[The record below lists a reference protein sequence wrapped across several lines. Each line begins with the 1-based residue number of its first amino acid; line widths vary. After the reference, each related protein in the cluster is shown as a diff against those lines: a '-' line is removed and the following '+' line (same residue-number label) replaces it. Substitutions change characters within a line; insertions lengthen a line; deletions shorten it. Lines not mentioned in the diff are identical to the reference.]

1 MHALLILCLSLNMA
15 ADLAS
20 IKQEPNLERR
30 SERALENATSAM
42 DTARDAASDD
52 AKLKVSLEELR
63 DSVDLCYQSLVES
76 GKSARRNPKFFKK
89 AELKTRELM
98 RRLEGLA
105 QAVDSEDRTFVE
117 SVRERVSKVHDDL
130 IQDIMQKK

>member
-1 MHALLILCLSLNMA
+1 
-15 ADLAS
+15 LAS
-20 IKQEPNLERR
+20 IKLEPNLERR
-30 SERALENATSAM
+30 SELALGNAAAAM
-42 DTARDAASDD
+42 DVARDAAGDE
-52 AKLKVSLEELR
+52 AKLKPALQELR
-63 DSVDLCYQSLVES
+63 DSVDLAYQSLVDS

-105 QAVDSEDRTFVE
+105 QAVDADDRVFVE

>member
-1 MHALLILCLSLNMA
+1 MHALLILSLA
-15 ADLAS
+15 FDLAS
-20 IKQEPNLERR
+20 IKLEPNLERR
-30 SERALENATSAM
+30 SELALMNASAAM
-42 DTARDAASDD
+42 DAARDASADD
-52 AKLKVSLEELR
+52 AKLKAALQELR
-63 DSVDLCYQSLVES
+63 DSVDLAYQSLVDS

-105 QAVDSEDRTFVE
+105 QAVDADDRVFVE
-117 SVRERVSKVHDDL
+117 SVRDRVSKVHDDL

>member
-1 MHALLILCLSLNMA
+1 MHALLILCLA
-15 ADLAS
+15 FDLAA
-20 IKQEPNLERR
+20 IKLEPNLERR
-30 SERALENATSAM
+30 SDLALGNASVAM
-42 DTARDAASDD
+42 DTARDAAADD
-52 AKLKVSLEELR
+52 AKLKAALTEVRE
-63 DSVDLCYQSLVES
+63 SVDLAYQSLVES
-76 GKSARRNPKFFKK
+76 GKSARRNPKFFKR

-105 QAVDSEDRTFVE
+105 QAVDADDRVFVE

>member
-1 MHALLILCLSLNMA
+1 MQALLILCLA
-15 ADLAS
+15 FDLAA
-20 IKQEPNLERR
+20 IRLEPNLERR
-30 SERALENATSAM
+30 SERALDNASAAM
-42 DTARDAASDD
+42 DGARDDASAGDL
-52 AKLKVSLEELR
+52 AKVKADLDELR
-63 DSVDLCYQSLVES
+63 DSVDLEYQSLVDS

-105 QAVDSEDRTFVE
+105 QAVDADERPAVE

-130 IQDIMQKK
+130 IHDIMQKK

>member
-1 MHALLILCLSLNMA
+1 MHLLLILFLA
-15 ADLAS
+15 FDLAS
-20 IKQEPNLERR
+20 IKLEPNLERR
-30 SERALENATSAM
+30 SELALGNASAAM
-42 DTARDAASDD
+42 DVARDAAGDET
-52 AKLKVSLEELR
+52 KLKPVLQEIR
-63 DSVDLCYQSLVES
+63 DSVDLAYQSLVDS

-105 QAVDSEDRTFVE
+105 QAVDADDRVLVE

>member
-1 MHALLILCLSLNMA
+1 MHALLIVCLA
-15 ADLAS
+15 FDLAA
-20 IKQEPNLERR
+20 IKLEPNLERR
-30 SERALENATSAM
+30 SELALGNASAAM
-42 DTARDAASDD
+42 DTARDASTDD
-52 AKLKVSLEELR
+52 AKLKAALSELR
-63 DSVDLCYQSLVES
+63 ESVDLAYQSLLDS

-105 QAVDSEDRTFVE
+105 QAVDADDRVFVE
-117 SVRERVSKVHDDL
+117 SVRDRVSKVHDDL

>member
-1 MHALLILCLSLNMA
+1 MQVLLILCLA
-15 ADLAS
+15 FDLAA
-20 IKQEPNLERR
+20 IKLEPNLERR
-30 SERALENATSAM
+30 SERALDNASAVM
-42 DTARDAASDD
+42 DSARDASSAGDSVKIK
-52 AKLKVSLEELR
+52 AALEEVR
-63 DSVDLCYQSLVES
+63 ESVDLAYQSLVDS
-76 GKSARRNPKFFKK
+76 GKSARRNPKFFKR

-105 QAVDSEDRTFVE
+105 QAVDSDDRTFVE

>member
-1 MHALLILCLSLNMA
+1 MQVFLILCLA
-15 ADLAS
+15 FDLAA
-20 IKQEPNLERR
+20 IRLEPNLERR
-30 SERALENATSAM
+30 SERALENASAAM
-42 DTARDAASDD
+42 DSARDGSGDE
-52 AKLKVSLEELR
+52 AKLKAGLEELR
-63 DSVDLCYQSLVES
+63 DSVDLAYQSLVES
-76 GKSARRNPKFFKK
+76 GKSARRNPKFFKR

-105 QAVDSEDRTFVE
+105 QAVDSEDRILVE